1 MKGDTTATR
10 TEQARKTSSQSEMLH
25 RHPQRHTK
33 ASCTRHITPTNYRSN
48 EAPSVLKS
56 PDSSEQSYATGSS
69 TAIHTPSARASRG
82 GKRAGKRG
90 GQMNQ
95 EATAR
100 TTFRAP
106 QSHLTAI
113 PGDRQ
118 CWDTQ
123 AALDNWT
130 QSPSCHK
137 WGHGSLPHIKQVICL
152 WAIERRALSP
162 QGTYKWAHLKK
173 PAMTV
178 HNFL

>member
-1 MKGDTTATR
+1 MSSTKTHQSLLYAT
-10 TEQARKTSSQSEMLH
+10 H
-25 RHPQRHTK
+25 HTHK
-33 ASCTRHITPTNYRSN
+33 LSVQWGQGHIC
-48 EAPSVLKS
+48 APSVLKESRLKRAVLCYRKQYCNSHPFS
-56 PDSSEQSYATGSS
+56 PCE
-69 TAIHTPSARASRG
+69 PG
-82 GKRAGKRG
+82 GKRAGKRW

-95 EATAR
+95 KATAR

-130 QSPSCHK
+130 QSPSCRK

-162 QGTYKWAHLKK
+162 QGAYKWAHLKK